1 MYTIYV
7 QPLVAFFIGNGVAVT
22 MGLIY
27 LGCHF
32 VFTKDQ
38 ARRRKLLMLV
48 LGLCSFSVILYV
60 SAFSY
65 AEFDTA
71 RTLCASVT
79 VSVNVAFFVAPLKQ
93 LYLAAK
99 LLDTSRVP
107 TLLSVVT
114 FLGSLNWTAIGFEL
128 GDPYIRNP
136 NVCGLVLT
144 TTQLGILVY
153 VRLRRRQLRLDR
165 GVQPLADKQ
174 SVPEPVQRIERVTL
188 ELKQSTAFE
197 PWAETGAAAMPLQRP
212 PGPRECSAELSQAL
226 EASKLALEVAAAAGM
241 PHSLRTPRAAG
252 RGITAVQTASAG
264 QQHPSGHVFA
274 RDSGML
280 KQADNAGPA
289 FEAQM
294 QAKLHARMTVPLHA
308 EAQLQP
314 IAAGSCWLPYHNARP
329 DNPAQWQPVL
339 IHGDKPRRAT
349 YECSARQLEMR
360 KLAPPQQHA
369 RFDWQRRRPQP
380 LQ

>member
-1 MYTIYV
+1 MAGSEQSNLLSLLLTSGTIINFVVFAAEIPLTMKLVRERDASRYSFYPALSLLFMSSLWGMYTIYV
-7 QPLVAFFIGNGVAVT
+7 QPLVAFFIGNGVAIT

-65 AEFDTA
+65 AEFDAA
-71 RTLCASVT
+71 RTLCASITVT
-79 VSVNVAFFVAPLKQ
+79 VNVAFFVAPLKQ

-153 VRLRRRQLRLDR
+153 VRWRRRQRGLGR

-174 SVPEPVQRIERVTL
+174 SVPAPAQRIDRVTV
-188 ELKQSTAFE
+188 EFKQSTVFE
-197 PWAETGAAAMPLQRP
+197 PWAASGAAARPQGPL
-212 PGPRECSAELSQAL
+212 ECSAELSQAL
-226 EASKLALEVAAAAGM
+226 EASKLALEVAAAAGT
-241 PHSLRTPRAAG
+241 PHSPRTPRAAG
-252 RGITAVQTASAG
+252 WGITAVQTASAVP
-264 QQHPSGHVFA
+264 QHPSGHVFA
-274 RDSGML
+274 IDSRMF
-280 KQADNAGPA
+280 KQAENADPA
-289 FEAQM
+289 FEALM
-294 QAKLHARMTVPLHA
+294 QAKLHARMTTPLHA
-308 EAQLQP
+308 PVQMQP
-314 IAAGSCWLPYHNARP
+314 ITAGS
-329 DNPAQWQPVL
+329 
-339 IHGDKPRRAT
+339 
-349 YECSARQLEMR
+349 
-360 KLAPPQQHA
+360 
-369 RFDWQRRRPQP
+369 
-380 LQ
+380 

>member
-1 MYTIYV
+1 MAGSEQSSLLSLLLTSGTIINFVVFGAEIPLTLKLVRERDATRYSFYPALSLLFMSSLWGMYTIYV
-7 QPLVAFFIGNGVAVT
+7 QPLVAFFIGNGVALT

-27 LGCHF
+27 LGTHY
-32 VFTKDQ
+32 VFTKDH
-38 ARRRKLLMLV
+38 ARRRKLMALV

-79 VSVNVAFFVAPLKQ
+79 VTVNVAFFVAPLKQ

-153 VRLRRRQLRLDR
+153 VRLRRRQLGLDR

-174 SVPEPVQRIERVTL
+174 AGSGPVQLTPHAKL
-188 ELKQSTAFE
+188 DATQSTGCE
-197 PWAETGAAAMPLQRP
+197 PWTATGAAAMPLPGPQ
-212 PGPRECSAELSQAL
+212 GPRECSAELSQAL
-226 EASKLALEVAAAAGM
+226 EASKIALEVAAAAGT

-252 RGITAVQTASAG
+252 RGISVVQTVSAVP
-264 QQHPSGHVFA
+264 QHPSDHVFA
-274 RDSGML
+274 RDSRMF
-280 KQADNAGPA
+280 KQAENADPA
-289 FEAQM
+289 FETLM
-294 QAKLHARMTVPLHA
+294 QAKLHARITTPLR
-308 EAQLQP
+308 AQAQMQP
-314 IAAGSCWLPYHNARP
+314 IASGS
-329 DNPAQWQPVL
+329 
-339 IHGDKPRRAT
+339 
-349 YECSARQLEMR
+349 
-360 KLAPPQQHA
+360 
-369 RFDWQRRRPQP
+369 
-380 LQ
+380 

>member
-1 MYTIYV
+1 MAGSEQSSLLSLLLTSGTVINFFVFGAEIPLTLKLVRERDATRYSFYPALSLLFMSSLWGMYTIYV
-7 QPLVAFFIGNGVAVT
+7 QPLVAFFVGNGVAIT

-32 VFTKDQ
+32 IFTKDE
-38 ARRRKLLMLV
+38 ARRRKLMTLV

-144 TTQLGILVY
+144 TAQLGILMF
-153 VRLRRRQLRLDR
+153 VRMRRRQLGFDR

-174 SVPEPVQRIERVTL
+174 SVPESGQRSAHATPEVT
-188 ELKQSTAFE
+188 QSTGFE
-197 PWAETGAAAMPLQRP
+197 PWAATGAAAMPLQ
-212 PGPRECSAELSQAL
+212 GPQGQRECSAELTQAL
-226 EASKLALEVAAAAGM
+226 EASKLALEVAAAAGT

-252 RGITAVQTASAG
+252 RGLPVVQPAPAVP
-264 QQHPSGHVFA
+264 QHPFSSGSDLA
-274 RDSGML
+274 GNSGMCNREN
-280 KQADNAGPA
+280 ADPL
-289 FEAQM
+289 FETIM
-294 QAKLHARMTVPLHA
+294 QAKLHARMTMPLHA
-308 EAQLQP
+308 QVQLQP
-314 IAAGSCWLPYHNARP
+314 TGFVAGS
-329 DNPAQWQPVL
+329 
-339 IHGDKPRRAT
+339 
-349 YECSARQLEMR
+349 
-360 KLAPPQQHA
+360 
-369 RFDWQRRRPQP
+369 
-380 LQ
+380 